1 MIIVFPIL
9 CGASSQEQLRHIQQV
24 KGRILI
30 SENCEWTLALLLG
43 GFGRNSMC
51 LVEHS
56 NMRTFLLC
64 YAPGGSYA
72 AFAALRE
79 DDVVITWG
87 NPGGGGDI
95 HMHDLE

>member
-1 MIIVFPIL
+1 
-9 CGASSQEQLRHIQQV
+9 
-24 KGRILI
+24 
-30 SENCEWTLALLLG
+30 
-43 GFGRNSMC
+43 MC